1 MVKISQLAILLIPQ
15 FFISERS
22 WFSAHLHTYLL
33 WSHILNERNSLR
45 TDNSSQINFSMEMKS
60 KKRKLTAILEAKFPV
75 QTTKEK
81 KTLIFTSS
89 KRLTSNV
96 KSVSP
101 RRSPDCPPLSPIT
114 QFLLVNDYAAWRN
127 HIWLTYAPGPSQ
139 VQAYKSYK
147 IKREKKKRYKYVNE
161 YLR

>member
-1 MVKISQLAILLIPQ
+1 
-15 FFISERS
+15 
-22 WFSAHLHTYLL
+22 
-33 WSHILNERNSLR
+33 
-45 TDNSSQINFSMEMKS
+45 MKE
-60 KKRKLTAILEAKFPV
+60 IE
-75 QTTKEK
+75 QTTAPRLIFLWKWNPEKESWQQFLKQNSQCKQQKK

-101 RRSPDCPPLSPIT
+101 SRSPDSPPLSPIT

-127 HIWLTYAPGPSQ
+127 HIWLTYPPGPSQ

-161 YLR
+161 YLRLKNDYGFVTSTGITFHFLELSRACLLENVTNP